1 MASAASRLPSGERAS
16 FSAPTDA
23 SMGETSSLC
32 PMTPVEATMTSRASM
47 PQASAASSH
56 IRRATAGP
64 SALQVLALPLLH
76 STACARPSAR
86 FSRVTV
92 MGAPLTRFFV

>member
-1 MASAASRLPSGERAS
+1 
-16 FSAPTDA
+16 
-23 SMGETSSLC
+23 
-32 PMTPVEATMTSRASM
+32 MTSRASM